1 MTDKKQVVLDVECYI
16 DYFMVGVRNIAT
28 GNTLSFE
35 LYDDHRFDKKLLE
48 RILNNCQVF
57 TFNGIGYDIPM
68 VYYALAGASNK
79 MLKKASDTIIVGGL
93 KHWEFE
99 NQFGIRIPKIDHIDL
114 IEVAPG
120 QASLKIYAGRLHTRR
135 MQDLPIEPSASI
147 TPADRPNLVSY
158 NGNDLN
164 STIDLRNG
172 LLPQI
177 ALRER
182 MTEEYGIDL
191 RSKSDAQIAE
201 AVIKLQLEDITGVK
215 PQRPTVPAG
224 TRFKYRVPKFLSYTT
239 DTMNWVLDMVRN
251 ADFVVADT
259 GGIVMPEEL
268 TDAEVRIGNSVFRMG
283 IGGLHSSESSVVHV
297 VGDDEILVDRD
308 VASYYPAII
317 LGQRLYPKHLGEAFL
332 KVYKDIV
339 DRRLAAKRAGDK
351 VTADSLKITIN
362 GSFGKLGSKWSA
374 LYSPDLMIQ
383 VTITG
388 QLALLML
395 IEAIEEAGIP
405 VVSANTDGVVIKCP
419 VSRRDDLLEIVAEW
433 ERKTGFETEETEYK
447 ALYSR
452 DVNNYIAIKPDGK
465 AKLKGAFAETGLMK
479 NPANQIAVQ
488 AVVKYLTEAVP
499 VEETILACRDIRKF
513 ITVRQ
518 VNGGAIQGYSD
529 YNPKAKVAE
538 KVGCLTRAGW
548 QPHPVEKNVWLN
560 EDWTLSLSREEA
572 YKVCTVIRDPV
583 YLGKAVRWYYGIG
596 ETRDIRYKT
605 NGNAVSRSR
614 GAVPIMDLPDEFPA
628 DLDFNWYIR
637 EAFSILRDVGHPRFQ
652 FDDQFDDLI

>member
-1 MTDKKQVVLDVECYI
+1 MTKKQVVLDVECYI
-16 DYFMVGVRNIAT
+16 DYFMVGVRNIET
-28 GNTLSFE
+28 GKTLSFE
-35 LYDDHRFDKKLLE
+35 LYDDHRFDKALLE

-57 TFNGIGYDIPM
+57 TINGNNYDIPM
-68 VYYALAGASNK
+68 VYLALAGANNK
-79 MLKKASDTIIVGGL
+79 MLKRASDAIIVRGL
-93 KHWEFE
+93 RSWQFE
-99 NQFGIRIPKIDHIDL
+99 DQFRIRIPKIDHIDL

-120 QASLKIYAGRLHTRR
+120 QASLKIYAGRLHTQK

-147 TPADRPNLVSY
+147 NETDRINLVAY

-201 AVIKLQLEDITGVK
+201 AVIKLQLEDMTGVK
-215 PQRPTVPAG
+215 PARPTVPEG
-224 TRFKYRVPKFLSYTT
+224 TCFKYRVPSFLSYTS

-251 ADFVVADT
+251 ADFVVSDT

-268 TDAEVRIGNSVFRMG
+268 TDAKVEIGTSVYRMG
-283 IGGLHSSESSVVHV
+283 IGGLHSSESSVVHIA
-297 VGDDEILVDRD
+297 DDDTLLIDRD
-308 VASYYPAII
+308 VASYYPSII
-317 LGQRLYPKHLGEAFL
+317 LGQRLFPKHLGEAFL
-332 KVYKDIV
+332 KVYKSIV
-339 DRRLAAKRAGDK
+339 DRRLAAKRSGDK

-383 VTITG
+383 VTVTG

-395 IEAIEEAGIP
+395 IEALEEAGIP

-419 VSRRDDLLEIVAEW
+419 TSRRDEMNEIVAEW
-433 ERKTGFETEETEYK
+433 ERKTGFETDEAEYK

-465 AKLKGAFAETGLMK
+465 AKLKGAYAPTGLMK
-479 NPANQIAVQ
+479 NPANQIAVE
-488 AVVKYLTEAVP
+488 AAVKYLTEAVP
-499 VEETILACRDIRKF
+499 VEDTVLACRDIRKF

-518 VNGGAIQGYSD
+518 VNGGAIQGYSEW
-529 YNPKAKVAE
+529 NPKAKVGE
-538 KVGCLTRAGW
+538 KTACLERAGW
-548 QPHPVEKNVWLN
+548 TLSETEKGVWISP
-560 EDWTLSLSREEA
+560 DWTLALGREEA
-572 YKVCTVIRDPV
+572 YKVCTEIRDAV

-605 NGNAVSRSR
+605 NGNTVSRSK
-614 GAVPIMDLPDEFPA
+614 GAVPVMDLPDEFPS
-628 DLDFNWYIR
+628 DMDFNWYIR

-652 FDDQFDDLI
+652 YHSQLEHLI